1 MRIRRLRTVSGFGFL
16 VSGFLLGQ
24 TPAPA
29 RSPLLAEIDRTIRE
43 RFWDPNLRGLDWSGA
58 VAKAESEL
66 ERAKSDAEKDAIY
79 DRLLATL
86 GDSHTFR
93 VPPGRLPEHS
103 WGTIGLR
110 IGQDGNGYAVK
121 GVVPGSP
128 AASAGLRLGDRVL
141 SVDGR
146 RYGPER
152 VSFRDLFF
160 VFEGATGST
169 VDVTTQTGAAAPAT
183 KKIIRAPEQAVD
195 DLVWK
200 SARVIRKNGKAYG
213 YARLWGMSA
222 ESALAIIDM
231 LSDPRGAE
239 GSRPN
244 LGGLSEVDGFL
255 LDVRGNSGGYD
266 PNILPTF
273 LRGQWSTADYYV
285 ISRDAKRLTP
295 PAYKPLPVALLTN
308 SGTVSNAEALALKFR
323 AHKIGPIVGERT
335 AGMASGGATA
345 VKLSDGSML
354 WFSER
359 AIESLDGKMYE
370 GRGVDPDVAVAD
382 RPASAEGG
390 EDAVIEAAIDALAA
404 RPQPPSRR

>member
-1 MRIRRLRTVSGFGFL
+1 MRIRRLRAASGLGFL
-16 VSGFLLGQ
+16 ISACLAGQ
-24 TPAPA
+24 TQAAAPA
-29 RSPLLAEIDRTIRE
+29 KTPLLDEIDRTIRE
-43 RFWDPNLRGLDWSGA
+43 RFWDPNLKGLDWPGA
-58 VAKAESEL
+58 VAKAQAEMAG
-66 ERAKSDAEKDAIY
+66 AKSDSEKDAIY

-110 IGQDGNGYAVK
+110 IGQDGDGYAVK

-128 AASAGLRLGDRVL
+128 AAGAGLRRGDRVL
-141 SVDGR
+141 SVDGKP
-146 RYGPER
+146 YGKER

-160 VFEGATGST
+160 VFEGAVGS
-169 VDVTTQTGAAAPAT
+169 DVEVTSQTSANLSKTQ
-183 KKIIRAPEQAVD
+183 KLVRVPEPGSD

-200 SARVIRKNGKAYG
+200 SARVIRRGGRSYG
-213 YARLWGMSA
+213 YAHLWGMSV
-222 ESALAIIDM
+222 ESALAIVDM
-231 LSDPRGAE
+231 LSDPKGAE

-244 LGGLSEVDGFL
+244 LGGLSQIDGFL

-273 LRGQWSTADYYV
+273 LRGQWNTADYYV

-295 PAYKPLPVALLTN
+295 PAYKPLPVALLVN
-308 SGTVSNAEALALKFR
+308 SGTASNAEALALKFR

-335 AGMASGGATA
+335 AGMASGGAAA
-345 VKLSDGSML
+345 VKLSDGSIL

-359 AIESLDGKMYE
+359 AIESLDGKSYE

-382 RPASAEGG
+382 RPAPADGG
-390 EDAVIEAAIDALAA
+390 EDAVVEAAIAALSTK
-404 RPQPPSRR
+404 RPPA